1 MKRILAA
8 LFLALVVALVV
19 ASGVASA
26 VPPHNFTA
34 GGGKVVTKRFSDTQT
49 TVEKFAFIAFSAHA
63 IGSTTE
69 ARNGHFVYHDT
80 TTTPSGTFEFELK
93 GSINCVLW
101 SGNHAAFSGLI
112 KKSTASP
119 TASPILGDVEGQHAF
134 FAVADNDSIGTP
146 DQFGFFGTDPRRCPH
161 LYDPFVSI
169 PPITR
174 GNILV
179 SGAAQ

>member
-26 VPPHNFTA
+26 APPHNFTA
-34 GGGKVVTKRFSDTQT
+34 GGGKVVTNASDTRT

-69 ARNGHFVYHDT
+69 ARNGHFVYHYT

-112 KKSTASP
+112 KKSTG
-119 TASPILGDVEGQHAF
+119 SPILGDVEGQHAF

-161 LYDPFVSI
+161 LYDPWNL

-179 SGAAQ
+179 SNAAQ